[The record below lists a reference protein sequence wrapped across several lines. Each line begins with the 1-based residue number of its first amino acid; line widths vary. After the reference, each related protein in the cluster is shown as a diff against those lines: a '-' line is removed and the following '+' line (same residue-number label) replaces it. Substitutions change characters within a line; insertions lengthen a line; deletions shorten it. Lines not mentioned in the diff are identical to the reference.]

1 MTLFDKIIDVILQ
14 NEGGFQKDPDDYGN
28 WTGPNCTGELVGTKY
43 GIAAR
48 YFRGIVQAMFG
59 VDIPDITIDQA
70 KIVYHKYFWVP
81 MNLEGIRDQEL
92 VLHIFD
98 HGVNSNKRLA
108 IRMVQKIM
116 EIKADGI
123 VGPITLNAINNFKPR
138 SKVIEGYGL
147 LYTLAEYYKYARYC
161 HYVDQIRKYPR
172 KRRFYKGWINRI
184 ERTHF

>member
-1 MTLFDKIIDVILQ
+1 MILFDKCIEVVLRS
-14 NEGGFQKDPDDYGN
+14 EGGYQCDPDDYGN
-28 WTGPNCTGELVGTKY
+28 WTGPNCTGELIGTKY

-48 YFRGIVQAMFG
+48 IFPKL
-59 VDIPDITIDQA
+59 DIKNLTEDQA
-70 KIVYHKYFWVP
+70 KKIYYDYFWIP
-81 MNLEGIRDQEL
+81 MNLEGIRDEEL

-123 VGPITLNAINNFKPR
+123 IGPITLNAINNFKPR
-138 SKVIEGYGL
+138 SKIIEGYGL

-161 HYVDQIRKYPR
+161 HYTDQVRKYPR
-172 KRRFYKGWINRI
+172 KKKFLKGWHNRVEKCI
-184 ERTHF
+184 FD